1 MGQSEMMVAYCVSD
15 CSSISCVSRV
25 VRIVIRIVHWLSRT
39 LFSSNCG
46 NVVENH
52 TCHNNVTC
60 PFWGDPEPTKA
71 LEPGLEHPSGHLY
84 PGSCPAVSQ
93 VITLLRAGLRI
104 RVRGQQIGLA
114 GVPSVTEQ
122 VTIELSYD
130 NTRIQFKFS
139 VAIGGNKILII
150 IGYSYIYKLTTGKSS
165 AQCTLTKH
173 SRVMHRPRPLCFH
186 VADDVGCITYDLHS
200 AEQ

>member
-71 LEPGLEHPSGHLY
+71 LEPGLEHPNGHLN

-114 GVPSVTEQ
+114 GIPSVTEQ
-122 VTIELSYD
+122 VTIELS
-130 NTRIQFKFS
+130 
-139 VAIGGNKILII
+139 
-150 IGYSYIYKLTTGKSS
+150 TGKSC